1 MEKMGTTN
9 GSESPDYYEVLQL
22 SRNATAL
29 IVTKA
34 YRLLAALYHPDNTET
49 GDAETFRLIV
59 EAHGV
64 LADPVRRAA
73 YDRER
78 FGLLTD
84 SPTRGESPTAT
95 RTTDVLYRDEREL
108 RHFVL
113 LTLYTARRTRPSH
126 PAVPIMA
133 LLELFGCSIDEV
145 QFTLWYLRGKKFIE
159 TQDEGVAITVA
170 GVDHVEAV
178 GGERDGLALPPTTDG
193 RGLPSDQRRHKHK
206 P

>member
-1 MEKMGTTN
+1 MTTTN
-9 GSESPDYYEVLQL
+9 GTESPDYYEVLQL

-49 GDAETFRLIV
+49 GDAEAFRLIV

-64 LADPVRRAA
+64 LADPIRRAA

-78 FGLLTD
+78 FGPLAD
-84 SPTRGESPTAT
+84 SAARRELPGDTRAA
-95 RTTDVLYRDEREL
+95 DVLYRDEREL
-108 RHFVL
+108 RHLVL
-113 LTLYTARRTRPSH
+113 VALYTARRSRPGY
-126 PAVPIMA
+126 PAVPMVG

-170 GVDHVEAV
+170 GVDHVEAL
-178 GGERDGLALPPTTDG
+178 GGERDGLSLPAAPHP
-193 RGLPSDQRRHKHK
+193 RMLPSDQRRHKA
-206 P
+206 